1 MIAVAEEGFVVA
13 GSAQILAVSHI
24 FIVHELARIATGA
37 VRVAVL
43 AARNEVVTLL
53 DNHGRLRRI
62 GIVGSNCVFVVLDRL
77 SDETST
83 GLDALD
89 KLLVGIL
96 GRGDRA
102 VANVHNEVDVVLL
115 LDICA
120 LSAASDQL
128 FTLLALESIAYINI
142 SIHAPTSPSASIII
156 PTIVGI
162 ALRAFAVDVDSGNV
176 RVANLARASF
186 LALLAVRVVRALT
199 LHADLLAVQVVAFD
213 AASALVGRAGRTL
226 IIDIVAASLAAA
238 IVKSVAL
245 STGKAL
251 AILALFTDDSGTVG
265 IAITAFTIENG
276 VANLAGGT

>member
-53 DNHGRLRRI
+53 DNHGRLRT
-62 GIVGSNCVFVVLDRL
+62 SCNCVFVVLDGL
-77 SDETST
+77 SDETGTS
-83 GLDALD
+83 LDALD

-96 GRGDRA
+96 GRGDGA

-115 LDICA
+115 LDISA
-120 LSAASDQL
+120 LSTASDQL